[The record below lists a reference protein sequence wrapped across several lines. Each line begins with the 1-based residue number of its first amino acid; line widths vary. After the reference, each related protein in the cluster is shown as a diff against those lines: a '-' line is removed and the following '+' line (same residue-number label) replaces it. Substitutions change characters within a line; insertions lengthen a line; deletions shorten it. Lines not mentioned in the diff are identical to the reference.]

1 MIKRRILNLAIF
13 ALFIASAIFLSVG
26 SAQAAGATLFV
37 TPGTG
42 SYDLGKN
49 FTVKVM
55 INSGGG
61 TGINAGEGGLK
72 YDSSSLLITAV
83 SKNSSIFNLWT
94 TEPTY
99 SNTAGTITFGGGTP
113 TAYKGA
119 AGEVFS
125 VTFSTKKV
133 GVTAV
138 TFTGGTILAADGK
151 GTNIF
156 SGFGNANF
164 TVKEAAKVEPKK
176 ETPKKEEPA
185 ASTVTTGENSGLL
198 PPLPEINSK
207 THPDTTIWYSNNDP
221 EFIWKLLPDLTG
233 INYVIDSKPTA
244 QLGTAMENVVESKIF
259 ENTKDGEWYFHLKY
273 RNKAGWSQVA
283 NRRFAVDVTPPDSF
297 VITIDTGGDSTNPA
311 PRLRFRTKDLAS
323 GIDHYTVKIDN
334 KLEQVRP
341 EEVDKGYYQLA
352 PLEPGER
359 KVEIAAFDKANN
371 SASSSVLFM
380 IDPLRAPIVS
390 SIPKLIT
397 KSDDLVIQGTSFYP
411 RVTVKI
417 YISSGKNDPEE
428 FTTKTDDSGNWSY
441 FHNGRLVKGN
451 YDIWAKIVDDRGAQS
466 LESSK
471 NLLTLQSPSLI
482 DQFGLWIMVI
492 LLIIIMLLSLYIH
505 YLKKKFFDEKTRIKS
520 ETTEVK
526 MKLSKIFAALR
537 EEVDELMQMAD
548 KKPGLSESE
557 RRVKEKLQ
565 ESLDIS
571 EEFINKEVEDI
582 EKEIKLPRIM
592 RQ

>member
-1 MIKRRILNLAIF
+1 MIRRKTIKLLLFLILNMA
-13 ALFIASAIFLSVG
+13 FLPWLSSPVN
-26 SAQAAGATLFV
+26 AAGATLFV
-37 TPGTG
+37 SPGTG
-42 SYDLGKN
+42 TYDVGKN

-61 TGINAGEGGLK
+61 VGINAGEGSLK
-72 YDSSSLLITAV
+72 YDSGALLVTAV
-83 SKNSSIFNLWT
+83 TKSSSIFNLWT

-99 SNTAGTITFGGGTP
+99 SNTSGTITFGGGSP
-113 TAYKGA
+113 SSYKGT

-125 VTFSTKKV
+125 VTFSAKKV
-133 GVTAV
+133 GDTSV
-138 TFTGGTILAADGK
+138 TFTSGTILAADGK

-156 SGFGNANF
+156 SGFGNAKF
-164 TVKEAAKVEPKK
+164 TIKEAVKKEEPKKEVPKK
-176 ETPKKEEPA
+176 ETPT
-185 ASTVTTGENSGLL
+185 TVGDNSGLL
-198 PPLPEINSK
+198 PPLPEITSK
-207 THPDTTIWYSNNDP
+207 THQETTIWYPNNKP

-233 INYVIDSKPTA
+233 ISYVIDTKPTTDP
-244 QLGTAMENVVESKIF
+244 GTTVENVVESKIF

-273 RNKAGWSQVA
+273 KNKAGWSQSA
-283 NRRFAVDVTPPDSF
+283 HRKFMVDVTPPDSF
-297 VITIDTGGDSTNPA
+297 SITVDTGGDITNPA
-311 PRLRFRTKDLAS
+311 PRLRFRTKDAAS
-323 GIDHYTVKIDN
+323 GIDHYTVKVDN
-334 KLEQVRP
+334 KMEQVKP
-341 EEVDKGYYQLA
+341 EEVDKGYYQLN

-359 KVEIAAFDKANN
+359 KVEIVAIDKANN
-371 SASSSVLFM
+371 IASSAAMFV
-380 IDPLRAPIVS
+380 IDPLRAPIIS

-397 KSDDLVIQGTSFYP
+397 KAEDLVIQGTSFYP

-417 YISSGKNDPEE
+417 FIASGKNDPEE

-441 FHNGRLVKGN
+441 FHNARLVKGN
-451 YDIWAKIVDDRGAQS
+451 YDIWAKVIDDRGAQS
-466 LESSK
+466 LNSSK

-482 DQFGLWIMVI
+482 DRYGIWIII
-492 LLIIIMLLSLYIH
+492 LLFVVIMLLSLYIH

-526 MKLSKIFAALR
+526 MKLGKIFAALR
-537 EEVDELMQMAD
+537 EEVDELMQLAD

-571 EEFINKEVEDI
+571 EEFINKEVEDV
-582 EKEIKLPRIM
+582 EKEIKLPKVA

>member
-1 MIKRRILNLAIF
+1 MAILPWL
-13 ALFIASAIFLSVG
+13 G
-26 SAQAAGATLFV
+26 SPVSAAGATLFV
-37 TPGTG
+37 SPSTG

-61 TGINAGEGGLK
+61 VGINAGEGSLK
-72 YDSSSLLITAV
+72 YDSSALLVTAV
-83 SKNSSIFNLWT
+83 SKGSSIFNLWT

-99 SNTAGTITFGGGTP
+99 SNTAGTITFGGGSP
-113 TAYKGA
+113 SSYKGT

-133 GVTAV
+133 GDTNV
-138 TFTGGTILAADGK
+138 TFTSGTILAADGR

-156 SGFGNANF
+156 SGFGNAKF
-164 TVKEAAKVEPKK
+164 TIKEAAKKEEPKKEEPKK
-176 ETPKKEEPA
+176 ETP
-185 ASTVTTGENSGLL
+185 TTTGDNSGLL
-198 PPLPEINSK
+198 PPLPEISSK
-207 THPDTTIWYSNNDP
+207 THQETTIWYQNNKP
-221 EFIWKLLPDLTG
+221 EFIWKLLPDLVG
-233 INYVIDSKPTA
+233 INYVIDSKPTTDP
-244 QLGTAMENVVESKIF
+244 GTTMESVIESKIF

-273 RNKAGWSQVA
+273 KNKAGWSQPSH
-283 NRRFAVDVTPPDSF
+283 RKFMIDVTPPENFS
-297 VITIDTGGDSTNPA
+297 ITVDTGGDTTNPA
-311 PRLRFRTKDLAS
+311 PRLRFRTKDVAS

-334 KLEQVRP
+334 KLEQVKP
-341 EEVDKGYYQLA
+341 EEVDKGYYQLT

-359 KVEIAAFDKANN
+359 KIEITAIDKANN
-371 SASSSVLFM
+371 IATSAAMFM
-380 IDPLRAPIVS
+380 IDPLRAPIIS

-397 KSDDLVIQGTSFYP
+397 KAEDLVIQGTSFYP

-417 YISSGKNDPEE
+417 FIASGKNDPEE

-441 FHNGRLVKGN
+441 FHNGRLAKGN
-451 YDIWAKIVDDRGAQS
+451 YDIWAKIIDDRGAQS
-466 LESSK
+466 LNSSK
-471 NLLTLQSPSLI
+471 NLLTLQAPSLV
-482 DQFGLWIMVI
+482 DQYGVWVI
-492 LLIIIMLLSLYIH
+492 IVLLIIIMLLSLYIH
-505 YLKKKFFDEKTRIKS
+505 YVKKKFFDEKTRIKS

-526 MKLSKIFAALR
+526 MKLGKIFAALR

-571 EEFINKEVEDI
+571 EEFINKEVEDV
-582 EKEIKLPRIM
+582 EKEIKLPKVM

>member
-1 MIKRRILNLAIF
+1 MIRRKKIKLLLFFIFNMAILPWL
-13 ALFIASAIFLSVG
+13 G
-26 SAQAAGATLFV
+26 SPVSAAGATLFV
-37 TPGTG
+37 SPSTG

-61 TGINAGEGGLK
+61 VGINAGEGSLK
-72 YDSSSLLITAV
+72 YDSSALLVTAV
-83 SKNSSIFNLWT
+83 SKGSSIFNLWT

-99 SNTAGTITFGGGTP
+99 SNTAGTITFGGGSP
-113 TAYKGA
+113 SSYKGT

-133 GVTAV
+133 GDTNV
-138 TFTGGTILAADGK
+138 TFTSGTILAADGR

-156 SGFGNANF
+156 SGFGNAKF
-164 TVKEAAKVEPKK
+164 TIKEAAKKEEPKKEEPKK
-176 ETPKKEEPA
+176 ETP
-185 ASTVTTGENSGLL
+185 TTTGDNSGLL
-198 PPLPEINSK
+198 PPLPEISSK
-207 THPDTTIWYSNNDP
+207 THQETTIWYQNNKP
-221 EFIWKLLPDLTG
+221 EFIWKLLPDLVG
-233 INYVIDSKPTA
+233 INYVIDSKPTTDP
-244 QLGTAMENVVESKIF
+244 GTTMESVIESKIF

-273 RNKAGWSQVA
+273 KNKAGWSQPSH
-283 NRRFAVDVTPPDSF
+283 RKFMIDVTPPENFS
-297 VITIDTGGDSTNPA
+297 ITVDTGGDTTNPA
-311 PRLRFRTKDLAS
+311 PRLRFRTKDVAS

-334 KLEQVRP
+334 KLEQVKP
-341 EEVDKGYYQLA
+341 EEVDKGYYQLT

-359 KVEIAAFDKANN
+359 KIEITAIDKANN
-371 SASSSVLFM
+371 IATSAAMFM
-380 IDPLRAPIVS
+380 IDPLRAPIIS

-397 KSDDLVIQGTSFYP
+397 KAEDLVIQGTSFYP

-417 YISSGKNDPEE
+417 FIASGKNDPEE

-441 FHNGRLVKGN
+441 FHNGRLAKGN
-451 YDIWAKIVDDRGAQS
+451 YDIWAKIIDDRGAQS
-466 LESSK
+466 LNSSK
-471 NLLTLQSPSLI
+471 NLLTLQAPSLV
-482 DQFGLWIMVI
+482 DQYGVWVI
-492 LLIIIMLLSLYIH
+492 IVLLIIIMLLSLYIH
-505 YLKKKFFDEKTRIKS
+505 YVKKKFFDEKTRIKS

-526 MKLSKIFAALR
+526 MKLGKIFAALR

-571 EEFINKEVEDI
+571 EEFINKEVEDV
-582 EKEIKLPRIM
+582 EKEIKLPKVM